1 MGIKKDLHEVQ
12 VFFGSLALILATWL
26 ALAQKKRLITKTK
39 ANGTSLLEASDVS
52 ELGVIIN
59 GSHISKKNL
68 YLVLVVM
75 ADISCL
81 PQASEIMPIAKIKVK
96 FFSKKILY

>member
-1 MGIKKDLHEVQ
+1 M
-12 VFFGSLALILATWL
+12 
-26 ALAQKKRLITKTK
+26 ITKTK

-59 GSHISKKNL
+59 GSHISKKIL

-96 FFSKKILY
+96 FFSKKNIILIQVFEHPTKRIPLTLGRS